1 MTKPWISSVTS
12 APTMCAPRSWP
23 VLASKMVLTSPWSS
37 PSAIALPL
45 PTNGKRPT
53 LISRPCCLGRR
64 LGQAD
69 AGDLRVAVGAAGNL
83 ELVEGMRVEPLDGLD
98 ADDALVLGLVR
109 QHRRPRDVA
118 DGVDAGHV
126 GAAEAVGDD
135 GAALGLHAELLEPE
149 VLDVADHADGRDHAL
164 DGERL
169 RAALAVVDG
178 GGDAVGLLVELRRP
192 WRRSGS

>member
-1 MTKPWISSVTS
+1 
-12 APTMCAPRSWP
+12 MCAPKSWP
-23 VLASKMVLTSPWSS
+23 VLASKMVLTRPWSS

-53 LISRPCCLGRR
+53 RTSRPCCLGRR
-64 LGQAD
+64 LGEAD
-69 AGDLRVAVGAAGNL
+69 AGDLRVAVGAAGDL
-83 ELVEGMRVEPLDGLD
+83 ELVEGVGVQALDGFD

-109 QHRRPRDVA
+109 EHRRPGDVA

-135 GAALGLHAELLEPE
+135 DAALGLHAELLEAE
-149 VLDVADHADGRDHAL
+149 VLDVADHADGRDHPL

-169 RAALAVVDG
+169 RAAFAVVDRRR
-178 GGDAVGLLVELRRP
+178 DAVGLLVELRRP
-192 WRRSGS
+192 WRRS